1 MGEGG
6 LSYGAAAQLAAENKA
21 VDLFNADFYKYAHHV
36 TTCTKGALAPDE
48 LLRAFV
54 HYKHLDYY
62 DTTLFNRT
70 YEWMKERGITEGE
83 SGHDTLVVIYVR
95 GAN

>member
-6 LSYGAAAQLAAENKA
+6 LSYGAAAA
-21 VDLFNADFYKYAHHV
+21 
-36 TTCTKGALAPDE
+36 DE

-95 GAN
+95 GAT